1 MFLLVDDAVKKLLVK
16 KNISR
21 KEKMSKLIVGFT
33 ATLLASGLLGS
44 SGQLVQPPTANN
56 AIIAQA
62 NEQTLIQQNRD
73 LLLKNGQTAKNI
85 AAKVGAAASNEAAPS
100 GSNPLQVNQ
109 QLILQNR
116 AIFTSIATKVGATVP
131 SVAGPGSGD
140 LAAENHKLLLGNRQ
154 IVRAIAEKLGVKLP
168 APPELSGSMV
178 QKNNTLLQGNGK
190 ALGAIAAKVGA
201 TVAK

>member
-44 SGQLVQPPTANN
+44 SGQLVQPPTINN
-56 AIIAQA
+56 TIITQA

-73 LLLKNGQTAKNI
+73 LLVKNGQTAKNI
-85 AAKVGAAASNEAAPS
+85 AAKVGAAASKDAAPS

-131 SVAGPGSGD
+131 SV
-140 LAAENHKLLLGNRQ
+140 KLLLGNRQ

-190 ALGAIAAKVGA
+190 ALAAIAAKVGA

>member
-1 MFLLVDDAVKKLLVK
+1 VRRIKHIEAG
-16 KNISR
+16 
-21 KEKMSKLIVGFT
+21 KMSKLIVGLS
-33 ATLLASGLLGS
+33 ASLLASGLLGGYS
-44 SGQLVQPPTANN
+44 EFAQPPAANN
-56 AIIAQA
+56 TIVSQA

-85 AAKVGAAASNEAAPS
+85 AAKLGAAVSKDAAPS

-140 LAAENHKLLLGNRQ
+140 LAAQNHQLLLGNRQ

-178 QKNNTLLQGNGK
+178 QKNNALLQANRN
-190 ALGAIAAKVGA
+190 ALGAIAGKVGA